1 MPKTGCVWGQKVTVS
16 KQLKGVIKGAITFP
30 LKLLPDIFLPA
41 HGAVFPAV
49 PPPPPPR
56 EDSDSDSNMFFF
68 FHKAELCRPLTGGK
82 GHKLVLV
89 LLYILFFSLWKHV
102 V

>member
-1 MPKTGCVWGQKVTVS
+1 MNALKGFLNFLKIYFLPAMSRMPKTGCVWGQKVTVS

-49 PPPPPPR
+49 PPPPPPQ
-56 EDSDSDSNMFFF
+56 
-68 FHKAELCRPLTGGK
+68 GG
-82 GHKLVLV
+82 
-89 LLYILFFSLWKHV
+89 F
-102 V
+102 

>member
-1 MPKTGCVWGQKVTVS
+1 MSRMPKTGCVWGQKVTVS

-49 PPPPPPR
+49 FFFFPPR
-56 EDSDSDSNMFFF
+56 EDSDSNMFFF
-68 FHKAELCRPLTGGK
+68 FFTRLNFAVH
-82 GHKLVLV
+82 
-89 LLYILFFSLWKHV
+89 
-102 V
+102 